1 MALTVLYDTRDGVAF
16 VTLNRPDR
24 LNALNLEMRDELWGV
39 LDVIEADPEV
49 GVVLLRGA
57 GERAFSA
64 GADISEFGTSPSYVE
79 ARRARLERD
88 LWGRLLHFPK
98 PLIAAIQGYALGAGC
113 EMSMF
118 CDLRLA
124 SDDARLGLPET
135 SLGYLPT
142 AGGSQTVPRIAG
154 RGRGLDMVLSAEPIT
169 AQQAFDYGLV
179 HWVGPRAELDS
190 TAEAW
195 ARRLLALDPVALRL
209 TRRALREG
217 MELSLAD
224 GLRLESRL
232 RSVLVSQGVTHSP

>member
-1 MALTVLYDTRDGVAF
+1 MPTVLYDSIDGVAF

-39 LDVIEADPEV
+39 LDVIELDDSV
-49 GVVLLRGA
+49 GVAVLRGA

-64 GADISEFGTSPSYVE
+64 GADLSEFGTSPSYVE
-79 ARRARLERD
+79 ARDARLERD

-98 PLIAAIQGYALGAGC
+98 PLVAAVHGYALGAGC

-154 RGRGLDMVLSAEPIT
+154 LGRGLDMVLGAEPVT
-169 AQQAFDYGLV
+169 AQ
-179 HWVGPRAELDS
+179 R
-190 TAEAW
+190 
-195 ARRLLALDPVALRL
+195 
-209 TRRALREG
+209 
-217 MELSLAD
+217 
-224 GLRLESRL
+224 
-232 RSVLVSQGVTHSP
+232 